1 MARATWADGA
11 AYDAYIGRWSRR
23 IALSFIDWLAVD
35 EGALWVDIGC
45 GTGSLTATVL
55 AEATPELVIGADR
68 SPGFLAAAVPDPR
81 AHFLVADARQL
92 PLPDARFGAVVSGL
106 ALNFVPEPG
115 RAVAEL
121 TRVAAPEAPV
131 AAYVWDYGG
140 GMAMIDHFW
149 RAAELLD
156 PEAAGRSENGRFPIC
171 HPDPLRELWSA
182 AGLLRPEVIAIE
194 TATVVADFAD
204 YWTPFLG
211 GQGPAPGYV
220 AGLSPRRRVAL
231 AELLRSRLPAEED
244 GTIRLTARAWAVRGT
259 KSPYPVAVRSLR

>member
-1 MARATWADGA
+1 MVSAAWVDGA

-35 EGALWVDIGC
+35 EGAVWADVGC
-45 GTGSLTATVL
+45 GTGSLTAAVL
-55 AEATPELVIGADR
+55 AEAEPRLIVGVDR
-68 SPGFLAAAVPDPR
+68 SPGFLAAALPDAR
-81 AHFLVADARQL
+81 AVFLVADARQL
-92 PLPDARFGAVVSGL
+92 PLAGARFRAVVSGL
-106 ALNFVPEPG
+106 ALNFVPEPEA
-115 RAVAEL
+115 AVAEL
-121 TRVAAPEAPV
+121 ARVAAPEAPV

-149 RAAELLD
+149 RAAEILD
-156 PEAAGRSENGRFPIC
+156 PVAAGRSENGRVPIC

-194 TATVVADFAD
+194 TATVFADFDD

-220 AGLSPRRRVAL
+220 ASLPPERRVAL
-231 AELLRSRLPAEED
+231 AELLRSRLPAEAD